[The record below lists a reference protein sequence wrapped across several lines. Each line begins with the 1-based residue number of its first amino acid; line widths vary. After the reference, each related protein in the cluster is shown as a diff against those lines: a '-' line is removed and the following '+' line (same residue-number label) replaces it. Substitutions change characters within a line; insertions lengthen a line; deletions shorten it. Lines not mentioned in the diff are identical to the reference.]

1 MSEEKL
7 KLIGMLDRAVVLFLA
22 RWHVTSDQMMLD
34 DVRALANV
42 SAWIMMQPEIVRCY
56 ECKHKCG
63 SGQGLYSQF
72 IECGKTGGLHKEDW
86 FCGDG
91 EKEEADE
98 LDE

>member
-7 KLIGMLDRAVVLFLA
+7 ELIGKLDSAVVLFLA
-22 RWHVTSDQMMLD
+22 RWHATRDPKMLD

-63 SGQGLYSQF
+63 RGQF

>member
-1 MSEEKL
+1 MSEEKRE
-7 KLIGMLDRAVVLFLA
+7 LIGMLDRAAIYFLA
-22 RWHVTSDQMMLD
+22 RWHQNHDPIMRNDIL
-34 DVRALANV
+34 ALTNV
-42 SAWIMMQPEIVRCY
+42 SAWIMMQPEIVRCH

-63 SGQGLYSQF
+63 RGQGLYSQF

-98 LDE
+98 LDD